1 MAIITGSPAGT
12 VTSQEELYI
21 EGSPYIYIQD
31 YEADPLFNPDAEGF
45 IWGMSGTALHPV
57 FALGCIQDVSLTEGM
72 TMNDVRCDT
81 VGVKDTIQRRDY
93 VEFNLTILSKFPLSV
108 LSKLL
113 NLSTAVVGSGEESV
127 GIGRI
132 NNSKF
137 WHVYAPKVYDNDAAD
152 YLVIDLAKAKF
163 VDAWTINMN
172 SGESWTTTGLKLRAY
187 ADETRSDQALF
198 GVLKRFDAS
207 ALP

>member
-1 MAIITGSPAGT
+1 MALTTGSPSGT
-12 VTSQEELYI
+12 ITSQEELYI

-31 YEADPLFNPDAEGF
+31 YEAGPLYNPDAEGF
-45 IWGMSGTALHPV
+45 YWGMSGTASYPV

-93 VEFNLTILSKFPLSV
+93 VEFNLTILSHFPLSV

-113 NLSTAVVGSGEESV
+113 NLSTAVVGTGEESV

-132 NNSKF
+132 NNNKF
-137 WHVYAPKVYDNDAAD
+137 YHAYAPKVYDNDAND
-152 YLVIDLAKAKF
+152 YLVIDLHKCKF

-172 SGESWTTTGLKLRAY
+172 SGESWTTTGIKLRAY
-187 ADETRSDQALF
+187 ADETKPDTALF
-198 GVLKRFDAS
+198 GTIKRFDAS
-207 ALP
+207 AIA